1 MPNIVFNICKYRK
14 ITCPNR
20 LDVPVRKICVFALCI
35 EYIRKETWYIFSSV
49 NLNFDRFQLTKSG
62 CIILFY
68 MYKHRRT
75 AANISYLF
83 WIKRWPPY
91 CTIKRLYNQT
101 RVYNTV
107 WYIFQGFNAN
117 CSQFSKIYIVMY
129 HTHAKRFLE
138 FSYKHEIVLMLS
150 WIVTNLIFHHHTLNL
165 HVNFSLKNSLK
176 VSKELYEA
184 QIHKRWLKL
193 ILITI
198 VIIKVATKSCAFLP
212 VQLLFPM
219 FDA

>member
-1 MPNIVFNICKYRK
+1 MIHFFFRQLKLWSISSNKKWMYHTFLYVQSSKKERY
-14 ITCPNR
+14 
-20 LDVPVRKICVFALCI
+20 CI
-35 EYIRKETWYIFSSV
+35 
-49 NLNFDRFQLTKSG
+49 
-62 CIILFY
+62 
-68 MYKHRRT
+68 T

-83 WIKRWPPY
+83 WIIRWPPY
-91 CTIKRLYNQT
+91 CTIKLLYNQT

-150 WIVTNLIFHHHTLNL
+150 WIVKNLIFHHHTLNL

>member
-1 MPNIVFNICKYRK
+1 MSQSTGCTSEKN
-14 ITCPNR
+14 
-20 LDVPVRKICVFALCI
+20 LCFCTLHWVYQERNMI
-35 EYIRKETWYIFSSV
+35 HFFFRQLKLWSISTNKKWMYHTFLYVQSS
-49 NLNFDRFQLTKSG
+49 N
-62 CIILFY
+62 
-68 MYKHRRT
+68 T

-91 CTIKRLYNQT
+91 CTIKLLYNRT

-150 WIVTNLIFHHHTLNL
+150 WIVKNLIFHHHTLNL

-184 QIHKRWLKL
+184 PIHKRWLKL

>member
-1 MPNIVFNICKYRK
+1 MIHFFFRQLKLWSISTNKKWMYHTFLYVQTSKN
-14 ITCPNR
+14 
-20 LDVPVRKICVFALCI
+20 CI
-35 EYIRKETWYIFSSV
+35 
-49 NLNFDRFQLTKSG
+49 
-62 CIILFY
+62 
-68 MYKHRRT
+68 T

-91 CTIKRLYNQT
+91 CTIKLLYNQT

-117 CSQFSKIYIVMY
+117 CSKFSKIYIVKY

-138 FSYKHEIVLMLS
+138 FSYKHDIVLMLS
-150 WIVTNLIFHHHTLNL
+150 WIVKNLIFHHHTLNL